1 MFRSRNFTSYA
12 TWGVLAA
19 IVFVVGAGI
28 LCQAI
33 GLDFSGSAAEGSSDG
48 AVGGFKFICP
58 LH

>member
-12 TWGVLAA
+12 TWAVLAA

-28 LCQAI
+28 LCQAVGI
-33 GLDFSGSAAEGSSDG
+33 DFTSSAAEGSSDG
-48 AVGGFKFICP
+48 VVSGFKFTCP